1 MKTLPYFL
9 SLLLLLTTT
18 FSHSAQAQE
27 RKKVSPQ
34 AKGAIIG
41 GIGGAAAGALINKR
55 NRAVGGIVGGVV
67 GGAGGYAVGKS
78 IDNKNKARAAEADA
92 ANARAAA
99 ARANER
105 AAIAERNAARSRAA
119 ANVARTAPAGTSRTL
134 LVRNEGETPAVMAYA
149 DAQTTGAA
157 YPYIPNTSPADPDK
171 PYSNS
176 EVKRKSW

>member
-9 SLLLLLTTT
+9 SLLLLLTTIFT
-18 FSHSAQAQE
+18 HSAQAQQ
-27 RKKVSPQ
+27 KKVSPQ

-99 ARANER
+99 YRANQR
-105 AAIAERNAARSRAA
+105 AAVAERNAARSRAA
-119 ANVARTAPAGTSRTL
+119 ALAASRNNAA
-134 LVRNEGETPAVMAYA
+134 VNNPEAMPAVMAYA
-149 DAQTTGAA
+149 EQTALPA
-157 YPYIPNTSPADPDK
+157 NSAYIPNNAPADPSK

>member
-9 SLLLLLTTT
+9 SLLLLLTTI
-18 FSHSAQAQE
+18 FSHSAQAQS
-27 RKKVSPQ
+27 KVSPQ

-55 NRAVGGIVGGVV
+55 NRAVGGVVGGVV

-99 ARANER
+99 ARANQR
-105 AAIAERNAARSRAA
+105 AAVAERNAARSRAA
-119 ANVARTAPAGTSRTL
+119 ALAASRNNGNVNPEAM
-134 LVRNEGETPAVMAYA
+134 PAVMAYA
-149 DAQTTGAA
+149 EQTALPA
-157 YPYIPNTSPADPDK
+157 NPAYIPNNVPADPAK